1 MHTHISG
8 SLGDITLLL
17 RRWSMGNR
25 DAENEL
31 FEAVFPNL
39 RRLARHLTNG
49 ERRGQ
54 SPEPT
59 ELVNQIYFRLA
70 AANKRNWKD
79 RQHFFAIAVRAMRHY
94 LIDCARPRRN
104 AEFVSIA
111 ECGDGALSYSS
122 DLELVVGL
130 GCLLDQLA
138 DINPSWC
145 VVVALK
151 YFLGLTDEEAAETTG
166 IPLRTMQRMC
176 ANARHWLI
184 EWVDPEG
191 IRRRRNRSEGDRR
204 LNSR

>member
-1 MHTHISG
+1 MHTHTSEN
-8 SLGDITLLL
+8 LGDITLLL
-17 RRWSMGNR
+17 HRWSMGSR

-39 RRLARHLTNG
+39 RRLARHLTKG

-70 AANKRNWKD
+70 AANKRNWQD
-79 RQHFFAIAVRAMRHY
+79 RRHFFSVAVRAMRHY
-94 LIDCARPRRN
+94 LIDCARFRRN
-104 AEFVSIA
+104 AEFVSIS
-111 ECGDGALSYSS
+111 ESGDGALTDSA
-122 DLELVVGL
+122 DLELVVAV

-138 DINPSWC
+138 DLNPTWC

-151 YFLGLTDEEAAETTG
+151 YFLGLADEEAAETTG

-176 ANARHWLI
+176 ADARHWLI
-184 EWVDPEG
+184 ERVDPEG
-191 IRRRRNRSEGDRR
+191 IRRRRKAKRR
-204 LNSR
+204 